1 MIIKPFN
8 IEDNNPLDISPA
20 DLPGATEEPVVETP
34 SEEIVS
40 PLSTDPT
47 EPVTPLSTE
56 SNTLES
62 LLEVEEPS
70 KETPA
75 EEPIKDK
82 IDYKSIVDYLIEEEL
97 FFDFEGR
104 EDLDLNEQ
112 SFADLLKEQVKYIAS
127 KTVEEEK
134 QSFGSTA
141 SQLLD
146 YLKNGGSVEQFTK
159 NYSQEVDITSI
170 DLDNSK
176 NQERV
181 IRDYY
186 EAIGWEDAK
195 INKYITRLKDE
206 GDDEFKQESQECQAK
221 LVKEIQAEREQ
232 ILKEQEDANL
242 ERKQYIETFNK
253 KTKEAIY
260 KELEISDKEKK
271 ELENYLYKHTVK
283 DEQGRTYSD
292 FYKDFVSIQ
301 KDPVKYAKL
310 VSIVKNFDK
319 VETKEK
325 VENQANKKVFNFLK
339 TSSANQLSSTV
350 GVEPEKRSQKGKIQ
364 PLKFI

>member
-8 IEDNNPLDISPA
+8 IEDNNPLDISPT
-20 DLPGATEEPVVETP
+20 DLPGATEEPIVELSNEEIDSPLKTKITDSTVAL
-34 SEEIVS
+34 SEEK
-40 PLSTDPT
+40 
-47 EPVTPLSTE
+47 
-56 SNTLES
+56 NTLDS
-62 LLEVEEPS
+62 LLEIEEIATTVEQPVTE
-70 KETPA
+70 
-75 EEPIKDK
+75 K

-97 FFDFEGR
+97 FLDFEGR
-104 EDLDLNEQ
+104 DNLELNEQ
-112 SFADLLKEQVKYIAS
+112 SFADLLKEQVKYITS
-127 KTVEEEK
+127 KTIEEEK

-146 YLKNGGSVEQFTK
+146 YLKNGGSIEEFSK
-159 NYSQEVDITSI
+159 NYSQEIDIISI

-176 NQERV
+176 NQEKV
-181 IRDYY
+181 IREYY
-186 EAIGWEDAK
+186 EAIGWEENK
-195 INKYITRLKDE
+195 ISRYINRLKDE
-206 GDDEFKQESQECQAK
+206 GDEEFKQESQECQNK
-221 LVKEIQAEREQ
+221 LVKEIQAERDQ
-232 ILKEQEDANL
+232 ILKEQEAANL
-242 ERKQYIETFNK
+242 ERKQYIDTFNK

-271 ELENYLYKHTVK
+271 ELDNYLYKHTVK

-292 FYKDFVSIQ
+292 FYKDFVNIQ
-301 KDPVKYAKL
+301 KDPIKYAKL

-325 VENQANKKVFNFLK
+325 IENQLNKKTFNFLK
-339 TSSANQLSSTV
+339 TSSTNQLSSTI